1 MAAQTINPPLNLYWC
16 ETDDHDED
24 WFIVA
29 RSEEEA
35 CNIHES
41 AEGYD
46 DGDTEAS
53 CICPIP
59 TSLKAHAGW
68 PDRALLEA
76 LGAEFIR
83 TSTPRIVRLKGATYQ
98 EGVMDA
104 VIERVSGESTR
115 EGGDGEPEGTKQLH

>member
-1 MAAQTINPPLNLYWC
+1 MNLYWC

-29 RSEEEA
+29 ASEEEA
-35 CNIHES
+35 CRVHEN

-46 DGDTEAS
+46 PGDTEAYY
-53 CICPIP
+53 ICSIP
-59 TSLKAHAGW
+59 ASLNAQPGW

-83 TSTPRIVRLKGATYQ
+83 SSTPRIVRLEGETYQ
-98 EGVMDA
+98 EGVLQA
-104 VIERVSGESTR
+104 VLERVSPDPTRTEEGEES
-115 EGGDGEPEGTKQLH
+115 DGTKRLH

>member
-1 MAAQTINPPLNLYWC
+1 MALHLYWC

-29 RSEEEA
+29 ASEEEA
-35 CNIHES
+35 CGIHES

-46 DGDTEAS
+46 PGDTEAF
-53 CICPIP
+53 CICPI
-59 TSLKAHAGW
+59 TESLNPQLGW

-83 TSTPRIVRLKGATYQ
+83 TSSPRIVQLNGETYQ
-98 EGVMDA
+98 EGVLQA
-104 VIERVSGESTR
+104 VIERVSPDPTKT
-115 EGGDGEPEGTKQLH
+115 GDGGEPAGTKRLH

>member
-1 MAAQTINPPLNLYWC
+1 MNLYWC

-29 RSEEEA
+29 KSGEEA
-35 CNIHES
+35 CHIHES

-46 DGDTEAS
+46 DGDTEAY

-59 TSLKAHAGW
+59 ASLNPQPGW
-68 PDRALLEA
+68 PDRTLLEA
-76 LGAEFIR
+76 LGAEFTR
-83 TSTPRIVRLKGATYQ
+83 TSSPRIVRLKGETYQ

-104 VIERVSGESTR
+104 VIERVSAESTKQDK
-115 EGGDGEPEGTKQLH
+115 GGEPGDTKRLLH

>member
-1 MAAQTINPPLNLYWC
+1 MKLHLYWC
-16 ETDDHDED
+16 ETEDHDED

-29 RSEEEA
+29 ESEDEA
-35 CNIHES
+35 CGIHES

-46 DGDTEAS
+46 PGDTEAYCLCS
-53 CICPIP
+53 IP
-59 TSLKAHAGW
+59 ASLPAQPGW

-83 TSTPRIVRLKGATYQ
+83 SSSPRIVRLKGETYQ

-104 VIERVSGESTR
+104 VIERVTLDPTKGRKRSGT
-115 EGGDGEPEGTKQLH
+115 GGSEQLH